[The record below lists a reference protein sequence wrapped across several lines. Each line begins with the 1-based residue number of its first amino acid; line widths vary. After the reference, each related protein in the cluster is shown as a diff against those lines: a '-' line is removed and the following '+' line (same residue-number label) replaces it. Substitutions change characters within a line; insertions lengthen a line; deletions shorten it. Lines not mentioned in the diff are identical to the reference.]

1 MKNNQSIKERVTPFE
16 YIEGNSI
23 FHRLNALVKLFMIF
37 SVTALVITFLDPVAG
52 IIINIAIYIMFVIS
66 KATKAFIMINKR
78 VVLLMGG
85 TFATL
90 YFIFYTVIP
99 YILYGNFSEMGF
111 VWAASGLY
119 RLANLIGIVG
129 LFAATTRIID
139 LSVSLPKLGI
149 PPRIATVVGLAFGMV
164 PLFTS
169 QLKDI
174 IDAYE
179 ARGFK
184 IKHPNPIKRIISYI
198 SILPPTMLTTIR
210 VAQWMS
216 VALEMRGFT
225 YPGKKTYRA
234 IKSATLTIYDKI
246 AIAINILIIISA
258 AYISQL
264 RLPTFPITQ
273 PLYHALLQISPLYLI
288 LAFLLT
294 ISFVLYNIIRPIK

>member
-1 MKNNQSIKERVTPFE
+1 
-16 YIEGNSI
+16 
-23 FHRLNALVKLFMIF
+23 
-37 SVTALVITFLDPVAG
+37 
-52 IIINIAIYIMFVIS
+52 
-66 KATKAFIMINKR
+66 
-78 VVLLMGG
+78 
-85 TFATL
+85 
-90 YFIFYTVIP
+90 
-99 YILYGNFSEMGF
+99 MGF

-184 IKHPNPIKRIISYI
+184 IKHPNLIKRIISYI

-246 AIAINILIIISA
+246 AIAINIMIIISA

-264 RLPTFPITQ
+264 RFGIGIYNTSRKFDM
-273 PLYHALLQISPLYLI
+273 
-288 LAFLLT
+288 
-294 ISFVLYNIIRPIK
+294 VL